1 MGLDPKMKKIAEQP
15 NNAALK
21 KIAAVTMARNDEFF
35 LNRWV
40 AYYGPLLGE
49 ENLYIYMDGL
59 DQKPPSQA
67 GRANV
72 TLVEKQGIKVVDA
85 ENRRL
90 NFLSDRAAEL
100 LQRYDLVIGTDSD
113 ECLIA
118 DPATGMSLPE
128 YLSSLDIRTS
138 VSGLG
143 LDVGQHLALEQPL
156 DKTRPILAQR
166 GHALINSRFTKA
178 SVIAKPVRWGRG
190 FHRVRWHNFHID
202 KNLYLLHLGNT
213 DHDALLAKY
222 HHPDIIA
229 RGEQKHFKRA
239 RMRVVHDIT
248 KKRAVQGEW
257 AFKLARFIQ
266 TFIRPFYAWNKPA
279 MLGLRIVVRLP
290 ERFRR
295 LA

>member
-1 MGLDPKMKKIAEQP
+1 MKKIA
-15 NNAALK
+15 A
-21 KIAAVTMARNDEFF
+21 ITMARNDEFF

-59 DQKPPSQA
+59 DQQAPAKA

-90 NFLSDRAAEL
+90 SFLSDRAAEL
-100 LQRYDLVIGTDSD
+100 LKNYDLVIGTDSD
-113 ECLIA
+113 ECLIV
-118 DPATGMSLPE
+118 DPITGMNLPQ
-128 YLSSLDIRTS
+128 YLSSLDIHTS

-143 LDVGQHLALEQPL
+143 LDVGQHLSLEQPL
-156 DKTRPILAQR
+156 DKSRPILAQR
-166 GHALINSRFTKA
+166 GYALVNTRFTKA

-190 FHRVRWHNFHID
+190 FHRIRGHNFHID

-213 DHDALLAKY
+213 DYDALLAKY
-222 HHPDIIA
+222 QHPDIIA

-248 KKRAVQGEW
+248 EKQAVVDERI
-257 AFKLARFIQ
+257 FRIARFIQ
-266 TFIRPFYAWNKPA
+266 TWFRPFYAWNKPA
-279 MLGLRIVVRLP
+279 MLGLRIIVKLP

>member
-1 MGLDPKMKKIAEQP
+1 MKKIA
-15 NNAALK
+15 A
-21 KIAAVTMARNDEFF
+21 ITMARNDEFF

-59 DQKPPSQA
+59 DQKVPAQA

-90 NFLSDRAAEL
+90 SFLSDRAAEL
-100 LQRYDLVIGTDSD
+100 LKRYDLVIGTDSD
-113 ECLIA
+113 ECLMV
-118 DPATGMSLPE
+118 DPDTGMNLPQ

-143 LDVGQHLALEQPL
+143 LDVGQHLTHEQPL
-156 DKTRPILAQR
+156 DKSRPILPQR
-166 GHALINSRFTKA
+166 GYALINTRFTKA

-190 FHRVRWHNFHID
+190 FHRIRGHNFHID

-213 DHDALLAKY
+213 DYDALLAKY
-222 HHPDIIA
+222 RHPDIIA

-248 KKRAVQGEW
+248 EKQAVVNERIFGI
-257 AFKLARFIQ
+257 ARFLQ
-266 TFIRPFYAWNKPA
+266 TWFRPIYAWNKPG
-279 MLGLRIVVRLP
+279 MLGLRIVVKLP